1 MFLARAMMAACALVV
16 ALAATANAQTISIST
31 TPSGS
36 FTHSAGSAMAKVIGD
51 KTKLHAVVQ
60 AQALAGHVP
69 VDAGAAEFGMSNSFD
84 ATFYVTGTGE
94 YEGQGPH
101 KNLGLV
107 ASLIPYRVA
116 MHVRADSDIKSIADL
131 KGKRVSGGFNAQK
144 TIKRIIEAHLASAGL
159 TYKDVSEVLTPN
171 VNRSAEDFTAGR
183 TDVLFFAVGSAAV
196 KQASASVGGLR
207 VLPMDASSDALKKIE
222 EILPGSYM
230 VEVKPAPQLDGITA
244 PTKLI
249 AFDMVLF
256 ANQKVPDDV
265 VYQATKALHE
275 NKEALT
281 AIFRPFNLLDP
292 SQMAKPV
299 QALTLHPGAAKYY
312 RETGMLPKS

>member
-1 MFLARAMMAACALVV
+1 M
-16 ALAATANAQTISIST
+16 
-31 TPSGS
+31 
-36 FTHSAGSAMAKVIGD
+36 
-51 KTKLHAVVQ
+51 
-60 AQALAGHVP
+60 
-69 VDAGAAEFGMSNSFD
+69 
-84 ATFYVTGTGE
+84 
-94 YEGQGPH
+94 
-101 KNLGLV
+101 
-107 ASLIPYRVA
+107 
-116 MHVRADSDIKSIADL
+116 
-131 KGKRVSGGFNAQK
+131 
-144 TIKRIIEAHLASAGL
+144 
-159 TYKDVSEVLTPN
+159 
-171 VNRSAEDFTAGR
+171 
-183 TDVLFFAVGSAAV
+183 
-196 KQASASVGGLR
+196 
-207 VLPMDASSDALKKIE
+207 
-222 EILPGSYM
+222 YM